1 MKKLEIPIG
10 KEDFKSLRE
19 SSYYVDKTSLI
30 KRFIDAPATTCF
42 LFTRPRGFGKSLA
55 ISMIETFFIYGESN
69 LQCFKNTYIESLGD
83 EYLSFAN
90 TFPVIHLNLKR
101 IEAKNYNEFLK
112 FLAYEMEKLFSNLS
126 KKYDLDENYFSQ
138 KIKDDNGIDES
149 LLKKSL
155 DMLMQLIYEKLNK
168 RVILLIDEYD
178 SPLEKAYHNGYYDEL
193 QSFFKI
199 FLGDV
204 LKGNQNLE
212 KAIIT
217 GVSQIA
223 HASIFS
229 DLNNLRVNSILNNS
243 TDEYFGF
250 TEKEIK
256 ELFAY
261 YECEYDQQEVTNWY
275 GGYIINGQIIYNPW
289 SVLSF
294 IDSGCSYD
302 TYWANTGSYSLLKE
316 AVTALADEPYGILLK
331 LASKESI
338 ATNIKK
344 DIVFSDATSSM
355 SSLYSM
361 LIFAGYL
368 TGSLLYSPDTYSI
381 RIPNEEIRLAFQRE
395 ILDYNDKDRLVPLL
409 VDLKNAFIYG
419 ENEKI
424 KEILSQYI
432 LSSFSY
438 FDLTNEKI
446 YQVIVTTILS
456 LLFNEA
462 IVKSE
467 VIEGDGRC
475 NLFIRSKRNNKIA
488 IIIEFKHRKGK
499 KSSKELIKSSKLALE
514 QIKKKNYVEE
524 AKRNNIE
531 NICLYGMAFSG
542 KLIEISQERIM

>member
-10 KEDFKSLRE
+10 IEDFKSLRE

-42 LFTRPRGFGKSLA
+42 LFTRPRRFGKSLA

-69 LQCFKNTYIESLGD
+69 LQYFENTYIESLGD

-126 KKYDLDENYFSQ
+126 KKYDLGENYFSQ

-168 RVILLIDEYD
+168 QVILLIDEYD

-229 DLNNLRVNSILNNS
+229 DLNNLRVNSVLNNS

-261 YECEYDQQEVTNWY
+261 YECEYDKQEVTNWY

-409 VDLKNAFIYG
+409 VGLKNAFIYG

-467 VIEGDGRC
+467 VIEGEGRC
-475 NLFIRSKRNNKIA
+475 DLFIRSKRNNKIA

-542 KLIEISQERIM
+542 KLIEIAQEKIV